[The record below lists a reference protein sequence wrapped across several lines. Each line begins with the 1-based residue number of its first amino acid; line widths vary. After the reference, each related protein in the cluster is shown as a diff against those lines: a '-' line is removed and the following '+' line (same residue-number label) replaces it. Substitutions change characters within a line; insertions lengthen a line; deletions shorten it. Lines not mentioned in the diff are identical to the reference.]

1 MERNVTNW
9 LTFCLNLGFKID
21 LGKLLCYFI
30 NIGDNMN
37 KKNIMLEFI
46 STINDRGLMTSF
58 IRDIFD
64 YDNFYDYNY
73 FFRMI
78 DMDNK
83 IILDIYDNVSDT
95 KLNRYV
101 FSFDELDDNIKIEND
116 GSIFVHYI
124 SVLNIKNSDKK
135 LMKLAYLFNMDE
147 GMMLEYADSFL
158 DKIFVEILRE
168 ILK

>member
-1 MERNVTNW
+1 MADVQ
-9 LTFCLNLGFKID
+9 G
-21 LGKLLCYFI
+21 GK
-30 NIGDNMN
+30 MN
-37 KKNIMLEFI
+37 KKNMMREFI
-46 STINDRGLMTSF
+46 NRINDRGLMTSF
-58 IRDIFD
+58 IKNIFD

-78 DMDNK
+78 DIDNK

-101 FSFDELDDNIKIEND
+101 FSFDRLDDNIKIVND

-124 SVLNIKNSDKK
+124 SVLDTKNSNKK
-135 LMKLAYLFNMDE
+135 LMKLAYLFNIDE
-147 GMMLEYADSFL
+147 VMMLEYADIFL

>member
-1 MERNVTNW
+1 
-9 LTFCLNLGFKID
+9 
-21 LGKLLCYFI
+21 
-30 NIGDNMN
+30 MN
-37 KKNIMLEFI
+37 KKNMMREFI
-46 STINDRGLMTSF
+46 NKINKRGLMTRF
-58 IRDIFD
+58 IRNIFD
-64 YDNFYDYNY
+64 YDDFHDYNY

-101 FSFDELDDNIKIEND
+101 FSFDGVDYTIKIDNN

-124 SVLNIKNSDKK
+124 SVLNTKNSDKK
-135 LMKLAYLFNMDE
+135 LMKLAYLFNIDE